1 MPARIGAIAQEAG
14 IDDYVLTLESGPIG
28 GTPADGLSFG
38 ACAYPQAIVDQPAQF
53 DFYDG
58 GGIDLAFLGI
68 GEFDVSGNVNVSMFG
83 HGPGRMIAGVGGFIN
98 ITQAT
103 RSLVFVGTFNSGGLE
118 VRSGN
123 GTLTIVQEGRSQ
135 KLVSEVSHLSFNAKY
150 VASLGTKM
158 IYITERAVFELA
170 SNGILEVTEI
180 APGIDL
186 QTQVL
191 ALCPEAIAVS
201 PKLRLMDAAV
211 FSSAQYGS

>member
-1 MPARIGAIAQEAG
+1 
-14 IDDYVLTLESGPIG
+14 
-28 GTPADGLSFG
+28 
-38 ACAYPQAIVDQPAQF
+38 
-53 DFYDG
+53 
-58 GGIDLAFLGI
+58 
-68 GEFDVSGNVNVSMFG
+68 
-83 HGPGRMIAGVGGFIN
+83 
-98 ITQAT
+98 
-103 RSLVFVGTFNSGGLE
+103 VFVGTFTSGGLE

-158 IYITERAVFELA
+158 MYITERAVFELA

-211 FSSAQYGS
+211 FSSAQHGS